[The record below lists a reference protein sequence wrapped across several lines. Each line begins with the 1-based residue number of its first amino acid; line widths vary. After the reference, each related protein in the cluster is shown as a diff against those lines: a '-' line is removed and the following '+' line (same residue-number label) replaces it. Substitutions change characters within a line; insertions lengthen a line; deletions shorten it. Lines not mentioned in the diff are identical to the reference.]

1 MCACAYPVTLHPEG
15 CVVWGDPAT
24 PCQPLVGGGV
34 GVTST
39 SSRGALPLRR
49 VVLPPRC
56 ACSGSP
62 LRLLATEVVRIRCHT
77 VRTWPEPCTYV
88 PASSSPRRDR
98 ARRLRH
104 SAEAP
109 WQVELGGGPRF
120 AVRPTRRWRRPKA
133 SCTARP
139 FARRSVLRGG
149 TVSSRRRGSVPRS
162 SPEQLLPRL
171 AEVP

>member
-1 MCACAYPVTLHPEG
+1 MCACAYPVTFHPEG
-15 CVVWGDPAT
+15 CLVGGVPAT

-39 SSRGALPLRR
+39 SPRDALPLRC

-56 ACSGSP
+56 ACLGSP
-62 LRLLATEVVRIRCHT
+62 LRPLATEVVRIRCHT

-104 SAEAP
+104 GAEAP
-109 WQVELGGGPRF
+109 WQVELGGGPVF
-120 AVRPTRRWRRPKA
+120 AMRPTRRWCRPKA
-133 SCTARP
+133 ICTACP
-139 FARRSVLRGG
+139 SSRRSVQRGG